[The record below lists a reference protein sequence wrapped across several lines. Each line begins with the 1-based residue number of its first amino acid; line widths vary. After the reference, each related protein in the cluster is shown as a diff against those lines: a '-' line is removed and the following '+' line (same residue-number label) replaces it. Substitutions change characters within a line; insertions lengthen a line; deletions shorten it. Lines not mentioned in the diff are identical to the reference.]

1 VRSVA
6 ALVAVVVVVL
16 TTLLLGGPAEAATS
30 GGLRLELS
38 DVSPR
43 VVTAD
48 GPTTLTVSGS
58 LTNDG
63 PDTVSDLEIRVQRGN
78 PLTTEGQVRDALD
91 GEAATDAVAPE
102 FTPLADLLEPG
113 AQVPVSLTVPLRGSS
128 STGLALN
135 TTGVDELLVNVNGTP
150 GGGARA
156 RLAAARMLL
165 PVLGLPGATSSPQ
178 RTAAPAPLTVLY
190 PIADVPHRLSTIP
203 GAPVLLSDDTL
214 AASFAPTGR
223 LGGLVAALA
232 QRAPLSSPVR
242 SAVCLAIDP
251 DLVETASVMS
261 QGYQFLGP
269 DGVPSP
275 GTGAAAAAQWLAQLS
290 AVAKGGCVVAL
301 PYADADLVA
310 LKRGGLTDAA
320 SRAIVT
326 GRQILSNLLQTPV
339 ATEIIWPA
347 DGMIDTS
354 TLDVVEAAGGRSL
367 LLSADSVDGRAR
379 SGVVPL
385 AGRSHPMAALL
396 TDPLLASAVIGP
408 TETPAAPGPG
418 AAATAD
424 SLAGDGGPLS
434 TQDLIGALSFR
445 ATASTPLVLAPP
457 HNWGVEGTGAADL
470 LDAVGTLITVGD
482 VTPTGLTDALARV
495 NPDAAAVQADPPVE
509 MPLLSS
515 AAIGAVAAAVRDL
528 ADLRTAVVS
537 NTGVGITADQLF
549 APLDLGVL
557 RPASASRRGSPTDA
571 HSAASVELS
580 RVDAIRNSIRVLEPP
595 NPYALGTSDAPLPI
609 TIANAL
615 PVTVRV
621 RIEIVGTSGLRV
633 APIDVQQIPPLGR
646 RQVSANAQVT
656 RAGQFTVEAA
666 VRTPGGGVLG
676 PPSRLRVRST
686 AYGTITGW
694 LTAIAGALLVVLTAR
709 RIWRRVRGDQ
719 QRPTARVDPTPPPT
733 DDFPTGPTE
742 RLPQT
747 TLPQSTLPQST
758 PPQSTPPQRTP
769 PQRTQPQ
776 RTLGHTT
783 LPSHAEPPGPSVRQP
798 VVTTPE
804 DLDAPPT
811 ERLPRPPS
819 RRPQL

>member
-6 ALVAVVVVVL
+6 ALAAVVVVVL
-16 TTLLLGGPAEAATS
+16 TALLVGSPAEAATP

-48 GPTTLTVSGS
+48 GPTTLTVTGT

-63 PDTVSDLEIRVQRGN
+63 AAPVTDLAIRVQRSN

-91 GEAATDAVAPE
+91 GEAATDAVVPQ
-102 FTPLADLLEPG
+102 FTPLTDALEPG
-113 AQVPVSLTVPLRGSS
+113 AQVSVDLTVPLRGSS
-128 STGLALN
+128 TTGLALSA
-135 TTGVDELLVNVNGTP
+135 TGVDELLVNVNGTP
-150 GGGARA
+150 ARGARA

-165 PVLGLPGATSSPQ
+165 PVLGLPGATTSSV

-190 PIADVPHRLSTIP
+190 PIADVPHRLSAIP
-203 GAPVLLSDDTL
+203 GAPVLLDDDAL

-269 DGVPSP
+269 DGIPSA
-275 GTGAAAAAQWLAQLS
+275 GTGAAAAAQWLAQLA

-310 LKRGGLTDAA
+310 LQRGGLTDAA

-326 GRQILSNLLQTPV
+326 GRQLLSTLLQTQV
-339 ATEIIWPA
+339 ASDVVWPA
-347 DGMIDTS
+347 DGLIDTS

-367 LLSADSVDGRAR
+367 LLSADSVDGKVRN
-379 SGVVPL
+379 GVVPL
-385 AGRSHPMAALL
+385 AERSHPMAALL
-396 TDPLLASAVIGP
+396 TDPLLTSAATGP
-408 TETPAAPGPG
+408 SRTPAAPEPG
-418 AAATAD
+418 AAATAE
-424 SLAGDGGPLS
+424 SLAGDDGPLS
-434 TQDLIGALSFR
+434 SQDLIGALSFR
-445 ATASTPLVLAPP
+445 ATAATPLVLAPP
-457 HNWGVEGTGAADL
+457 HDWGVEGTGAADL
-470 LDAVGTLITVGD
+470 LDAVGTLITTGD
-482 VTPTGLTDALARV
+482 VTPVGLTDTLA
-495 NPDAAAVQADPPVE
+495 AAHAAPAVQADPPVE
-509 MPLLSS
+509 MSVVSS
-515 AAIGAVAAAVRDL
+515 AAIGGVAAAVRDL
-528 ADLRTAVVS
+528 ADLRTAVV
-537 NTGVGITADQLF
+537 TGAGLGITADQLF

-557 RPASASRRGSPTDA
+557 RPASAARRGSPTDA
-571 HSAASVELS
+571 QSAASVELS

-595 NPYALGTSDAPLPI
+595 NPYSLGTSDAPLPI

-633 APIDVQQIPPLGR
+633 TPIEVQQIPPLGR
-646 RQVSANAQVT
+646 RQVSVNAQVT

-709 RIWRRVRGDQ
+709 RIWRRVRGDRE
-719 QRPTARVDPTPPPT
+719 RPRARVDPTPPPT
-733 DDFPTGPTE
+733 DDFPTAPTD
-742 RLPQT
+742 RLP
-747 TLPQSTLPQST
+747 LP
-758 PPQSTPPQRTP
+758 
-769 PQRTQPQ
+769 
-776 RTLGHTT
+776 HTM
-783 LPSHAEPPGPSVRQP
+783 LPSHAQPPRPAVRQP
-798 VVTTPE
+798 VVMTPE
-804 DLDAPPT
+804 DLDPPPT

-819 RRPQL
+819 PRHQL

>member
-6 ALVAVVVVVL
+6 ALAAVVVVVL
-16 TTLLLGGPAEAATS
+16 TAILVGGPAEAATA

-43 VVTAD
+43 IVTAD
-48 GPTTLTVSGS
+48 GPTTLTVTGT

-63 PDTVSDLEIRVQRGN
+63 PDTVTGLEIRVQRGN
-78 PLTTEGQVRDALD
+78 PLTTEGQVRDALN
-91 GEAATDAVAPE
+91 GEAATDAVTPQ
-102 FTPLADLLEPG
+102 FTPLADLLAPG
-113 AQVPVSLTVPLRGSS
+113 ERVPVGLTVPLHGSS
-128 STGLALN
+128 STGLELSA
-135 TTGVDELLVNVNGTP
+135 TGVDELLVNVNGTP
-150 GGGARA
+150 AGGARA

-165 PVLGLPGATSSPQ
+165 PVLGLPGATSSPV

-203 GAPVLLSDDTL
+203 GAPVLLDDDTL

-232 QRAPLSSPVR
+232 QWAPLSSPVR

-269 DGVPSP
+269 GGVPSP
-275 GTGAAAAAQWLAQLS
+275 GTGAAAATQWLAQLS
-290 AVAKGGCVVAL
+290 TVAKGGCVVAL

-320 SRAIVT
+320 SQAIVT
-326 GRQILSNLLQTPV
+326 GRQVLSTLLQTPA
-339 ATEIIWPA
+339 ATDVVWPA
-347 DGMIDTS
+347 DGLIDSS

-396 TDPLLASAVIGP
+396 TDPLLTSAATGP
-408 TETPAAPGPG
+408 TKSLAAPEPG
-418 AAATAD
+418 AAATAEP
-424 SLAGDGGPLS
+424 LADNGGPLA
-434 TQDLIGALSFR
+434 TQDLIGALGFR
-445 ATASTPLVLAPP
+445 ATSANPLVLAPP
-457 HNWGVEGTGAADL
+457 HDWGVEGTGAADL
-470 LDAVGTLITVGD
+470 LEAVGTLITEGD
-482 VTPTGLTDALARV
+482 VAPTGLTDTF
-495 NPDAAAVQADPPVE
+495 AAANPAASAVDVDPPVE
-509 MPLLSS
+509 MSVISS
-515 AAIGAVAAAVRDL
+515 AAVGTVSAAVRDL

-557 RPASASRRGSPTDA
+557 RPASAARRGSPTDA
-571 HSAASVELS
+571 QSAASVELS
-580 RVDAIRNSIRVLEPP
+580 RVDAVRNSIRVLEPP
-595 NPYALGTSDAPLPI
+595 NPYSLGTSDAPLPI

-621 RIEIVGTSGLRV
+621 RIEIVGTSGLHV
-633 APIDVQQIPPLGR
+633 APIEVQQIPPLGR
-646 RQVSANAQVT
+646 RQVSVNAQVT

-666 VRTPGGGVLG
+666 VRTPAGGVLG

-709 RIWRRVRGDQ
+709 RIWRRVRGEQ
-719 QRPTARVDPTPPPT
+719 KRPTARVDPTPPPT
-733 DDFPTGPTE
+733 DDFPTAPTD
-742 RLPQT
+742 RLP
-747 TLPQSTLPQST
+747 LP
-758 PPQSTPPQRTP
+758 
-769 PQRTQPQ
+769 
-776 RTLGHTT
+776 HTT
-783 LPSHAEPPGPSVRQP
+783 LPSHADPPARQP
-798 VVTTPE
+798 VVTTSM
-804 DLDAPPT
+804 DLHAPPT